1 MAPSANTSLVCGEMD
16 WNTCHITNATYPI
29 TLFACLSDHCIVRSR
44 RGKKRQGELT
54 AKVYVRMRVQAAV
67 WFGSN

>member
-1 MAPSANTSLVCGEMD
+1 MVPSENENAVFGAVD
-16 WNTCHITNATYPI
+16 RNTCHITNATYPI